1 MSNAAEGYESYMV
14 PTLFAPWA
22 EHLIEGADV
31 KTGQRVLDLGCGTGI
46 VARQVAA
53 RLGDKGSV
61 VGIDR
66 SANMLAVAD
75 TTAARDGLKVEWREG
90 RAEALPFADASFDRV
105 LSQFALMFFDDR
117 PRALAEVHRVLAPGG
132 GLSLN
137 VWQGIDRHP
146 FYRTLDRLIERK
158 LGVGALESM
167 FALGEPGVL
176 RELLTQAGFRHVE
189 IEPVSITSRFPNPEM
204 FLAGEIEVD
213 TAAIPAMQGL
223 TAADREAMVAA
234 ISEEMQEPLKQVTR
248 DNHVVIEFHANVARA
263 WR

>member
-1 MSNAAEGYESYMV
+1 MSNPAEGYEGYMV

-22 EHLIEGADV
+22 AHLIEGANP
-31 KTGQRVLDLGCGTGI
+31 TAGERVLDLGCGTGI

-53 RLGDKGSV
+53 RLGTQGKI

-66 SANMLAVAD
+66 SPNMLAVAR
-75 TTAARDGLKVEWREG
+75 TTATRDGLNIEWHEG
-90 RAEALPFADASFDRV
+90 RAEALPFPDGSFDLV

-117 PRALAEVHRVLAPGG
+117 SRALAEVHRVLARGG
-132 GLSLN
+132 RVSLN
-137 VWQGIDRHP
+137 VWQGIERHP
-146 FYRTLDRLIERK
+146 FYLTLDRLIERK
-158 LGVGALESM
+158 LGVGALESI
-167 FALGEPGVL
+167 FALGEPGAL
-176 RELLTQAGFRHVE
+176 RALLSAAGFQRIE
-189 IEPVSITSRFPNPEM
+189 IEPVSITSRFPNPDM

-223 TAADREAMVAA
+223 TVADREAMVAA
-234 ISEEMQEPLKQVTR
+234 ISDEMREPLREVTR

>member
-1 MSNAAEGYESYMV
+1 MLE
-14 PTLFAPWA
+14 
-22 EHLIEGADV
+22 
-31 KTGQRVLDLGCGTGI
+31 
-46 VARQVAA
+46 VARTAAA
-53 RLGDKGSV
+53 REGV
-61 VGIDR
+61 NI
-66 SANMLAVAD
+66 
-75 TTAARDGLKVEWREG
+75 EWHEG
-90 RAEALPFADASFDRV
+90 RAEALPFEDACFDVV

-117 PRALAEVHRVLAPGG
+117 PRALAEAHRVLARGG
-132 GLSLN
+132 RLSLN

-158 LGVGALESM
+158 LGVGALESI
-167 FALGEPGVL
+167 FALGHPDALSG
-176 RELLTQAGFRHVE
+176 LLNNAGFQLVE

-223 TAADREAMVAA
+223 TVAERQAMVAA
-234 ISEEMQEPLKQVTR
+234 ISDEMQSPLKEVTR

>member
-1 MSNAAEGYESYMV
+1 MSNPAEGYESYMV

-22 EHLIEGADV
+22 AHLIEGANP
-31 KTGQRVLDLGCGTGI
+31 TPGERVLDLGCGTGI

-53 RLGDKGSV
+53 RLGAKGKIT
-61 VGIDR
+61 GIDR
-66 SANMLAVAD
+66 SPDMLAVAR
-75 TTAARDGLKVEWREG
+75 TIAGHDGLNIEWHEG
-90 RAEALPFADASFDRV
+90 RAEALPFPDGSFDLV

-132 GLSLN
+132 RVSLN
-137 VWQGIDRHP
+137 VWQGIERHP
-146 FYRTLDRLIERK
+146 FYQTLDRLIERK
-158 LGVGALESM
+158 LGVGALESI
-167 FALGEPGVL
+167 FALGEPSAL
-176 RELLTQAGFRHVE
+176 RALLSAAGFQRIE

-223 TAADREAMVAA
+223 TVADRQAMVAA
-234 ISEEMQEPLKQVTR
+234 ISEEMQGPLKEVTR

>member
-1 MSNAAEGYESYMV
+1 MSNPAEGYESYMV

-22 EHLIEGADV
+22 AHLIHGANL
-31 KTGQRVLDLGCGTGI
+31 KAGERVLDLGCGTGI

-53 RLGDKGSV
+53 RLAGRASV
-61 VGIDR
+61 TGIDR
-66 SANMLAVAD
+66 SSNMLTVAR
-75 TTAARDGLKVEWREG
+75 AAAERERVNIEWHEG
-90 RAEALPFADASFDRV
+90 RAEALPFADERFDLV

-117 PRALAEVHRVLAPGG
+117 PRALAEAHRVLAHSGRI
-132 GLSLN
+132 SLN

-146 FYRTLDRLIERK
+146 FYKTLDRLIERK
-158 LGVGALESM
+158 LGVGALESI
-167 FALGEPGVL
+167 FALGEPDTL
-176 RELLTQAGFRHVE
+176 RKLLAEAGFQRIE
-189 IEPVSITSRFPNPEM
+189 MEPVSITSRFPSPEM

-223 TAADREAMVAA
+223 TVAERQAMVAA
-234 ISEEMQEPLKQVTR
+234 ISDEMQAPLREVTR